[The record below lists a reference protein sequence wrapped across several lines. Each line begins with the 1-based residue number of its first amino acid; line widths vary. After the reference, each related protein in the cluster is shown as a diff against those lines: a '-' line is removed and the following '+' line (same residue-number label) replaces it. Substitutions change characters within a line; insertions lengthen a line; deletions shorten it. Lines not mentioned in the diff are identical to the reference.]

1 MIVICIRNVRFVEVS
16 HMKKRILTVILL
28 LLVVFVLGTLT
39 FYTISKNDY
48 PLDDNTYEFQPA
60 FY

>member
-1 MIVICIRNVRFVEVS
+1 
-16 HMKKRILTVILL
+16 MKKRILTVILL

-39 FYTISKNDY
+39 FYIISKNDY